1 VNIHSLLN
9 IHCNIISDQYI
20 VVSNHI
26 FEYMSSKH
34 NKTFNY
40 AIYHR
45 GCLDGF
51 SGFFVA
57 HNSGRLTSDVIIYPD
72 VPSARMV
79 PPDIDGKDVII
90 IDVAY
95 KKEILEEIIKHAKS
109 VVFIDHH
116 VSIADD
122 VRQLKEKYNAVS
134 HDKLKIVYDEKRSG
148 ATLAWKYF
156 NSRQTAPLFLK
167 YVEDQDTGTWEH
179 ENTKPFVLA
188 LKANYHL
195 STEGKSLNKWFRL
208 MNKQVVLEMVEEGR
222 TMQKYLIHLVNI
234 NLPRHSMHKF
244 PSKKLYN
251 NLKGDNPDLFKKP
264 GQYKIALF
272 IGFNCP
278 SVTDLAVEALARIDC
293 DFIIMWVYNL
303 DRKEYVFSMR
313 SKEVY
318 VSEIAKAMG
327 GGGHKLAAAF
337 SFLKKNY
344 EIDEMFEGGS
354 LPRSL
359 RSVEDVTETADNDD

>member
-1 VNIHSLLN
+1 
-9 IHCNIISDQYI
+9 
-20 VVSNHI
+20 
-26 FEYMSSKH
+26 MSSRS
-34 NKTFNY
+34 KTFNY

-57 HNSGRLTSDVIIYPD
+57 HISGKLTSDVVIYPD
-72 VPSARMV
+72 VPSTRMV

-95 KKEILEEIIKHAKS
+95 KKEILEEIIKYAKS

-116 VSIADD
+116 VSIAED
-122 VRQLKEKYNAVS
+122 VQILKEKY
-134 HDKLKIVYDEKRSG
+134 DKISADRLKIVYDDKRSG

-167 YVEDQDTGTWEH
+167 YVEDQDTGRWEH

-208 MNKQVVLEMVEEGR
+208 LNKENVLSMVEEGR
-222 TMQKYLIHLVNI
+222 TMQKYLIHLINI
-234 NLPRHSMHKF
+234 NLPRHSMHRF
-244 PSKKLYN
+244 PSKKLYDSV
-251 NLKGDNPDLFKKP
+251 KKEHPDAFP
-264 GQYKIALF
+264 GVGKYKVAVF
-272 IGFNCP
+272 VGFNCP
-278 SVTDLAVEALARIDC
+278 SVTDLAVKALERIDC
-293 DFIIMWVYNL
+293 DFVIMWVYNL
-303 DRKEYVFSMR
+303 DKKEYVFSMR
-313 SKEVY
+313 SREAD
-318 VSEIAKAMG
+318 VSKIAKSMG

-337 SFLKKNY
+337 SFPKKRF
-344 EIDEMFEGGS
+344 EIDEMFEGS
-354 LPRSL
+354 PLPRGL
-359 RSVEDVTETADNDD
+359 KPADSDPEAE